1 MNNKTEIN
9 LLESFIFDKR
19 KRLLQKTT
27 KFKISNPLLKKIKKL
42 KKDVYYIGKAIK
54 FKSNL
59 HLKENKSKTLKQLK
73 EKNKK
78 LIIKKKKKEVELL
91 KYTLELNGLKRLR
104 LKKFLESEK
113 RIKKKLKLSKKKL
126 KLSKKKLLFKIVH
139 KKNNENKFEKL
150 LKKKA
155 ARHLRKFLLK
165 FRKNKNIFRKFS
177 KKKKN
182 NENKFEKLLKK
193 KAARHLRKFLLK
205 FRKFSKKK
213 KNKFS
218 LKRYL
223 FKLIEGN
230 RIILKLKKSRGI
242 ASFNNRLFNVNVS
255 ISSILL
261 NDKPVKIELI
271 ASKFNISKKK
281 FLSCAESIINAI
293 LNNRNTKL
301 LNLKDIAWLN
311 LNKFKFK
318 LEKKLFEDLKFKS
331 CISFKKK
338 FIPNRKSCYSF
349 LSSLSPYFIFYNLCL
364 LKIIKSKVNFVRKI
378 KNKKF
383 LFKIKKHKKLFLLN
397 IFFNKKKI
405 LKPTINE
412 VKKIENFKMRMRFII
427 FFLKKLLLNKSNS
440 SFIIYFKVKKFSKE
454 SKIWKKLKKFF
465 LVLKFFKRIKK
476 FVKICRK
483 ILYVNLSVKSLYN
496 KTHAHRNL
504 KNKKIRRRKKKKK
517 K

>member
-165 FRKNKNIFRKFS
+165 FRK
-177 KKKKN
+177 
-182 NENKFEKLLKK
+182 
-193 KAARHLRKFLLK
+193 
-205 FRKFSKKK
+205 FSKKK

-301 LNLKDIAWLN
+301 LNLKDIA
-311 LNKFKFK
+311 
-318 LEKKLFEDLKFKS
+318 
-331 CISFKKK
+331 
-338 FIPNRKSCYSF
+338 
-349 LSSLSPYFIFYNLCL
+349 
-364 LKIIKSKVNFVRKI
+364 
-378 KNKKF
+378 
-383 LFKIKKHKKLFLLN
+383 
-397 IFFNKKKI
+397 
-405 LKPTINE
+405 
-412 VKKIENFKMRMRFII
+412 
-427 FFLKKLLLNKSNS
+427 
-440 SFIIYFKVKKFSKE
+440 
-454 SKIWKKLKKFF
+454 
-465 LVLKFFKRIKK
+465 
-476 FVKICRK
+476 
-483 ILYVNLSVKSLYN
+483 
-496 KTHAHRNL
+496 
-504 KNKKIRRRKKKKK
+504 
-517 K
+517 